1 MITVS
6 AHEAGVDFSLL
17 EKVRKG
23 EEVLITQQGKAVAR
37 LVLVAPDERDIK
49 AKQAKLPETIRAMT
63 ELRKNIKLNG
73 LNWKD
78 LRDEG
83 RR

>member
-1 MITVS
+1 MITVN
-6 AHEAGVDFSLL
+6 AQEAGIDFSLL

-37 LVLVAPDERDIK
+37 LTLAGREERELK
-49 AKQAKLPETIRAMT
+49 AKQARFDKTMR
-63 ELRKNIKLNG
+63 ELRAFRKTVKLGG